1 VARPDFTLRDTS
13 GARYDFGAETGG
25 RVTLLYAGYTHCP
38 DECPT
43 TMADVATAL
52 RRLPRSEAER
62 VRVVF
67 LTTDPWR
74 DSRPVLRRWL
84 DNFHPP
90 TPYVGLT
97 GSPAKLARIESALG
111 MDVAER
117 QRAPKSFGAGDYAV
131 NHFDGLLAYGRD
143 DRLATIYPAGANAS
157 DIAADLNELL

>member
-52 RRLPRSEAER
+52 RRLPRSEAEQ

-84 DNFHPP
+84 DGFRPP

-111 MDVAER
+111 MNVAKR

-157 DIAADLNELL
+157 DIAADLNQLL